1 MSLGGS
7 YSEKAS
13 KFRFSYLKVRVAL
26 GNVIDRKVNALLK
39 GYVGKETFYIKR
51 DQEFTKRR
59 QRLDVLYKSESVSST
74 MFSWNVWR

>member
-13 KFRFSYLKVRVAL
+13 KFRFSLLKNRVVL
-26 GNVIDRKVNALLK
+26 GNVIDRKVNTLLK
-39 GYVGKETFYIKR
+39 GYVDKETFYIKR
-51 DQEFTKRR
+51 DHEFTKRR